1 LSIIY
6 FLYKLLNIKIL
17 GGVFMK
23 IALGSDHAGLPLKNE
38 ILKYLKSKTLEVGDF
53 GTYTESSC
61 DYPDFA
67 MQVAEKVATKEY
79 EFGILVC
86 GTGIGISIAA
96 NKVPGIR
103 AALCSD
109 TFSAHASREHN
120 NANILAL
127 GQRVVGVG
135 LALDIVD
142 TFLNAKF
149 EGDRHQRRI
158 DKISAIET
166 KYSK

>member
-1 LSIIY
+1 L
-6 FLYKLLNIKIL
+6 
-17 GGVFMK
+17 K
-23 IALGSDHAGLPLKNE
+23 IALGSDHAGLPLKKE
-38 ILKYLKSKTLEVGDF
+38 IMKHLEGKGIQFQDF
-53 GTYTESSC
+53 GTFTEESC

-67 MQVAEKVATKEY
+67 LKVAEEVASSNF

-96 NKVPGIR
+96 NKVLNIR

-109 TFSAHASREHN
+109 TFSAHACRQHN

-127 GQRVVGVG
+127 GQRIVGVG

-142 TFLNAKF
+142 TFLSSKF
-149 EGDRHQRRI
+149 EGERHQRRI
-158 DKISAIET
+158 DKITDIEN
-166 KYSK
+166 KYLK

>member
-1 LSIIY
+1 
-6 FLYKLLNIKIL
+6 
-17 GGVFMK
+17 MR
-23 IALGSDHAGLPLKNE
+23 IALGSDHGGLSLKKE
-38 ILKYLKSKTLEVGDF
+38 IILHLEKKGYEIKDF
-53 GTYTESSC
+53 GTYTEDSC

-67 MQVAEKVATKEY
+67 LQVAESVAKKEFD
-79 EFGILVC
+79 FGILVC

-109 TFSAHASREHN
+109 TFSAHATREHN

-127 GQRVVGVG
+127 GERVVGKG

-142 TFLNAKF
+142 TFLNAEF
-149 EGDRHQRRI
+149 QGDRHQKRI
-158 DKISAIET
+158 DKITKIEE

>member
-1 LSIIY
+1 
-6 FLYKLLNIKIL
+6 
-17 GGVFMK
+17 MK

-38 ILKYLKSKTLEVGDF
+38 IIKHLEGKGIEIKDF
-53 GTYTESSC
+53 GTYTEESC
-61 DYPDFA
+61 DYPDYA
-67 MQVAEKVATKEY
+67 QNVAEKVVAKEFD
-79 EFGILVC
+79 FGILIC

-96 NKVPGIR
+96 NKVKGVR

-109 TFSAHASREHN
+109 TFSAHACREHN

-142 TFLNAKF
+142 NFLNAEF
-149 EGDRHQRRI
+149 QGGRHENRI
-158 DKISAIET
+158 NKMMEIE
-166 KYSK
+166 K